1 MKKIINMTDVAGVL
15 MKCPIFHG
23 LSGEAIDNEL
33 EQISY
38 KVKIFNPKE
47 TIAFSDEECRFLY
60 VVIKGKVKGEMTD
73 FSGKVIRIEELD
85 QGKPLAPSFIFGK
98 NNRFP
103 VDVVALQKSE
113 ILVIPKD
120 SLLQLFQQNQTILNN
135 YLGLVSNRAQF
146 LTSRIRFLS
155 FQTIKGKIAHYLIQ
169 QSKKAG
175 NKTFELK
182 ASHNELSEVFGV
194 ARPSLTRAMR
204 ELDKDK
210 LIVADG
216 KKITIVNET
225 GLMELIQ

>member
-1 MKKIINMTDVAGVL
+1 MTDIAGIL
-15 MKCPIFHG
+15 MKCPIFFG
-23 LSGEAIDNEL
+23 LSEDMIASEL
-33 EQISY
+33 EKISF
-38 KVKIFNPKE
+38 KIKTYNPKD
-47 TIAFSDEECRFLY
+47 TIAYSDEECRFLY
-60 VVIKGKVKGEMTD
+60 VVMKGKVKGEMTD

-103 VDVVALQKSE
+103 VDVIAIQKSE
-113 ILVIPKD
+113 ILAIPKD
-120 SLLQLFQQNQTILNN
+120 SLLKLFQLNQTILNN

-169 QSKKAG
+169 QFKKAG

-182 ASHNELSEVFGV
+182 ASHNELSEIFGV

-204 ELDKDK
+204 EMDKDG

-225 GLMELIQ
+225 GLFDLIQ

>member
-1 MKKIINMTDVAGVL
+1 MTDVAGVL
-15 MKCPIFHG
+15 MKCPIFFG
-23 LSGEAIDNEL
+23 LSEDVISSEL
-33 EQISY
+33 EKISF
-38 KVKIFNPKE
+38 KVRTYNPKD
-47 TIAFSDEECRFLY
+47 TIAYSDEECRFLY

-120 SLLQLFQQNQTILNN
+120 SLLKLFQLNQTILNN

-182 ASHNELSEVFGV
+182 ASHNELSEIFGV

-204 ELDKDK
+204 EMDKDG

-216 KKITIVNET
+216 KKISILNEA
-225 GLMELIQ
+225 GLIELIQ